1 MKGILKLAYK
11 LLVNDKAK
19 FTALLV
25 GIAFASFSMIFITA
39 MFVGVLR
46 HSSSTVINIG
56 ASVWVMDPAVQ
67 TPANSIGM
75 PDYVLDAVRSM
86 QGVAYAV
93 PLYSSTALVKL
104 ADGTYQ
110 AASVIGLDDT
120 TLFGR
125 PEMVAGKINDIYA
138 ENGFIVI
145 QDADYPKLNNPHVGS
160 EFELNDHRGV
170 IVGTAKVAMSSLF
183 GLPTLYTTYDRAV
196 QYIPNPRYTASY
208 VLVEPKNPNDIP
220 RIKQQVAALGYL
232 ALTKDEFTMRSI
244 KFYVYQTGM
253 GTNLL
258 IMTIITFAVGLS
270 ISGQT
275 FYTFI
280 LENLERFGAL
290 KALGTKDQE
299 LVGMIL
305 FQATF
310 TALTGYGLGV
320 GLCTLFIYM
329 AKLRL
334 PSYFATI
341 TYANL
346 LLALVMVLIIDAVSS
361 YAGVRRVLR
370 IEPFEI
376 FRG

>member
-1 MKGILKLAYK
+1 VKGILKLAYK

-25 GIAFASFSMIFITA
+25 GIAFASFSMIFISA

-56 ASVWVMDPAVQ
+56 ATMWVMDPAVQ
-67 TPANSIGM
+67 TPANSIGI
-75 PDYVLDAVRSM
+75 PDYVLDAVRST

-93 PLYSSTALVKL
+93 PLYTGTALVKL

-110 AASVIGLDDT
+110 ATSVIGLDDT
-120 TLFGR
+120 SLFGR
-125 PEMVAGKINDIYA
+125 PEMVNGKITDIYA
-138 ENGFIVI
+138 ENGFFVV
-145 QDADYPKLNNPHVGS
+145 QDADYSKLGSPHVGS
-160 EFELNDHRGV
+160 EFQLNDHRCV

-183 GLPTLYTTYDRAV
+183 GLPTLYTTYERAI
-196 QYIPNPRYTASY
+196 QYIPNPRYTVSY
-208 VLVEPKNPNDIP
+208 VLVEPKSPSDIP
-220 RIKQQVAALGYL
+220 KIKQQVAALGYL
-232 ALTKDEFTMRSI
+232 ALTKDEFMQRSI
-244 KFYVYQTGM
+244 TFYIFQTGM

-258 IMTIITFAVGLS
+258 IMTVITFFVGLS

-290 KALGTKDQE
+290 KALGTKDGE

-320 GLCTLFIYM
+320 GLCTLFIYL

-341 TYANL
+341 TYTNL